1 MTETFSKKTKK
12 TISLHFSNPKWYSK
26 RVLLHRRVCFE
37 KMTCRVQEYDV
48 CFFGY
53 FQSDFEKRPV
63 HTPNN
68 ARTHSKKKK
77 KRDAI
82 IREDEFYCRRL
93 ENDVPR
99 AVAVRDDED
108 DDALHLERR
117 CWGAPIRIEG
127 TTMCA
132 SSSRGGRRRLH
143 RRIDRNHSKSDQ
155 NVRVRR

>member
-1 MTETFSKKTKK
+1 M
-12 TISLHFSNPKWYSK
+12 
-26 RVLLHRRVCFE
+26 CFE

-108 DDALHLERR
+108 EDQTT
-117 CWGAPIRIEG
+117 PIRIEG

-132 SSSRGGRRRLH
+132 SSSRGRRRRLH